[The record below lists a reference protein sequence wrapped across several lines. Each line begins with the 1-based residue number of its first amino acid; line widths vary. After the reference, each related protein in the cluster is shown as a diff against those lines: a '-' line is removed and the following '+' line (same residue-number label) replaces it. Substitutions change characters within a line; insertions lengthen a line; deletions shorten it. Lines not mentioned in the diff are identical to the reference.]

1 MTGKLA
7 HAQIYDWKI
16 ERIEIQTALLIEVWP
31 RVLERDPA
39 KLGWKD
45 ILKTIAWKDEGE
57 YLLHCNRI
65 GGPRLPRGR
74 RRP

>member
-45 ILKTIAWKDEGE
+45 ILKTNAWKDEGE
-57 YLLHCNRI
+57 YLIHCNRI